1 MNRLEKAIKQLEK
14 QGVKE
19 IYINSINCTVEEISC
34 LKRMIANGKLTPI
47 IEELKAMIK
56 EEYIS
61 DFLQGKRVCPQMTY
75 KVKR

>member
-1 MNRLEKAIKQLEK
+1 MERLTKAIKQLEK

-19 IYINSINCTVEEISC
+19 IYINSINCTVDEINN
-34 LKRMIANGKLTPI
+34 LKRMISNGKLTPI

-75 KVKR
+75 LIK